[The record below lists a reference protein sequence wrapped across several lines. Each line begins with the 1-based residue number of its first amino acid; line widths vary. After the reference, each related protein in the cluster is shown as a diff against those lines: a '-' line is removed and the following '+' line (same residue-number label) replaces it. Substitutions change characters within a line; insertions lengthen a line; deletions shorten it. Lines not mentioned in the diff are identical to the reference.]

1 MPPKDKYQRSLN
13 YFWEELNNYKAIWSL
28 SKHNLIKRIKDY
40 KQLFKNRN
48 LLLVKNP
55 KSKEDQMIQLVFQ
68 RDKYKQKEIR

>member
-13 YFWEELNNYKAIWSL
+13 YFWEELNSYKAIWSL

-40 KQLFKNRN
+40 NQLFKNRN

-55 KSKEDQMIQLVFQ
+55 KCKEDQMIQLVFQ